1 VPQESNLVLK
11 VKIQKSN
18 DNFVADFQE
27 VEKSIRYA
35 ADPVSRLFDQ
45 SRLSI
50 NGTTVANTPTNV
62 QDISALQIR
71 LEGTEAGG
79 AACGSGGL
87 LSMDQRMHH
96 PETTGTGQGTATF
109 DYSGMGNALATM
121 ATALGETTDAFVEAY
136 SERPPV
142 MVRPHDRLR

>member
-1 VPQESNLVLK
+1 
-11 VKIQKSN
+11 
-18 DNFVADFQE
+18 
-27 VEKSIRYA
+27 VEQSIRYA
-35 ADPVSRLFDQ
+35 TDPVSRLFDQ

-87 LSMDQRMHH
+87 LSIDQRMHH
-96 PETTGTGQGTATF
+96 PEEPGTG
-109 DYSGMGNALATM
+109 DGNAGCDYMGAGNAVQAIPM
-121 ATALGETTDAFVEAY
+121 AFAADTVGFREVEKRNEKHSILLDRQIRGQAGNAGGHTPSVQAQTDQFV
-136 SERPPV
+136 
-142 MVRPHDRLR
+142 